1 MKTVVFR
8 IKGGK
13 DYGWGHVVR
22 MAVLAGFIKNK
33 FNNVEISFVVEGSE
47 GVIEY
52 IRQRGFGVYEIP
64 FDLNGRKEE
73 SWWPFEKSVYLIIV
87 DLLRVADSSV
97 KFLRRK
103 CEKLVIFSDI
113 QMRYPFA
120 DILVYP
126 QVFELHSKEKKTDQ
140 IVLKGLEYFILDKEY
155 LFFRNK
161 HKSIPL
167 QARSLLVCLGGA
179 AHTEDYSK
187 LVQALVPIEW
197 MFETMDFII
206 GFESDIGLEAYLQES
221 LPKANFIKS
230 ESGLS
235 RRLYESDI
243 AIIAGGFIKYE
254 LAAVGTPGI
263 IVSVVEHQHE
273 LSVMFSAKKAAEY
286 IGILSELTAE
296 QIRRSVTELSSDSSL
311 RMEMSF
317 AGKRLVDCLALER
330 LTPFLIT

>member
-13 DYGWGHVVR
+13 NYGWGHVVR
-22 MAVLAGFIKNK
+22 MAVLAGFIRNK
-33 FNNVEISFVVEGSE
+33 FNNIEIRFVVEGSE
-47 GVIEY
+47 EVVEY

-64 FDLNGRKEE
+64 FDLNSSKEE
-73 SWWPFEKSVYLIIV
+73 SWWPFEELVSLIIV
-87 DLLRVADSSV
+87 DLLRVSDSRG
-97 KFLRRK
+97 KFLRGK

-113 QMRYPFA
+113 QIRYPFA

-126 QVFELHSKEKKTDQ
+126 QVFELHRKEEKTDQ
-140 IVLKGLEYFILDKEY
+140 IVLQGPEYFILDKEY
-155 LFFRNK
+155 LFFHKK
-161 HKSIPL
+161 HKRILP
-167 QARSLLVCLGGA
+167 QAKSLLVCLGGA
-179 AHTEDYSK
+179 AHTKDYSK
-187 LVQALVPIEW
+187 LVQALLSVESI
-197 MFETMDFII
+197 FETIDFII
-206 GFESDIGLEAYLQES
+206 GFEIEIGLEAYLHES
-221 LPKANFIKS
+221 FPKANFIKS

-263 IVSVVEHQHE
+263 IVSIVEHQHE

-286 IGILSELTAE
+286 IGILSELTVE
-296 QIRRSVTELSSDSSL
+296 QIRRSVAELSSNSSL
-311 RMEMSF
+311 RTEMSF

-330 LTPFLIT
+330 LTPVLIT